1 MSARELEQGI
11 RLACKMQLE
20 DLLEIDYLDELLVE
34 ILENSEEE
42 IWVETV
48 EKNKIES
55 EVDKGKIRSIKT
67 MDDVHHYDNINHKHD
82 HFICVKCGLIED
94 VDKMNEDIKTI
105 NCNHVLDCDIT
116 YKGICKKC
124 I

>member
-1 MSARELEQGI
+1 MRNSKQRELIRDLIKNRCDHPTAEMIYMSAREKNPNISLGTVYRI
-11 RLACKMQLE
+11 LNN
-20 DLLEIDYLDELLVE
+20 LVE
-34 ILENSEEE
+34 
-42 IWVETV
+42 
-48 EKNKIES
+48 
-55 EVDKGKIRSIKT
+55 KGKIRSIKT
-67 MDDVHHYDNINHKHD
+67 MDDIHHYDNINHKHD